1 MVDMFMEIHK
11 KEKNENTS
19 LILMLGVLSE
29 KLSEIIDLLK
39 TNNKKFDLIKDNLE
53 LLEQE
58 KADLEKQKRHM
69 PLTSA
74 DYD

>member
-1 MVDMFMEIHK
+1 MIEMFKDIYK
-11 KEKNENTS
+11 NEKNEKTAF
-19 LILMLGVLSE
+19 ILMLGVLSE

-58 KADLEKQKRHM
+58 KADLEKQKRYM